1 LPAAAGG
8 HVINVTKNVTVSG
21 GENAQAN
28 GNSMASE
35 GVKLTHFGYPG
46 DANYDK
52 NSANGIGDRHDNPLT
67 ALYSAALSPELRK
80 RWFGQWRPSTGREF
94 VFRGRRLRDDDSTAD
109 GLGYRVDVYDP
120 NNVVA
125 CAKGGI
131 FGRATR
137 AILGEAGSEAVIPL
151 KRSARSLALLGQAAS
166 SLGVPSR
173 GRTPIGVS
181 GARSG
186 HTFAPVYN
194 VTINGAAAD
203 IAAQVQ
209 QAIRRSMNDML
220 EALKR
225 AERED
230 LRRALA

>member
-1 LPAAAGG
+1 MPDCAREAR
-8 HVINVTKNVTVSG
+8 
-21 GENAQAN
+21 QC
-28 GNSMASE
+28 
-35 GVKLTHFGYPG
+35 
-46 DANYDK
+46 
-52 NSANGIGDRHDNPLT
+52 IGDRHGNPLT

-80 RWFGQWRPSTGREF
+80 RRFGQWRPSTGREF
-94 VFRGRRLRDDDSTAD
+94 VFQGRRLRDDDSTVD
-109 GLGYRVDVYDP
+109 GLGYRVDIYDP

-137 AILGEAGSEAVIPL
+137 ALICEAGAEAVIPL

-173 GRTPIGVS
+173 GRTLGAVQGV
-181 GARSG
+181 ARMVG

-209 QAIRRSMNDML
+209 QALRRGTSDL
-220 EALKR
+220 IEAMKR
-225 AERED
+225 AEGED
-230 LRRALA
+230 LRRALV